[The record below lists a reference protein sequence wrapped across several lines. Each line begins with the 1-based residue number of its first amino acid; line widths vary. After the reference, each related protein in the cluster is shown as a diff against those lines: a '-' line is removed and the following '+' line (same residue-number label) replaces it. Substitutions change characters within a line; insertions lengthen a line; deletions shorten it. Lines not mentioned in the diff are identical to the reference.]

1 LQTLYRFCGH
11 LEKKTRRQRMGLAEK
26 LGMKG
31 QALAIDWD
39 LTPSDTF
46 AIFESWGGRD
56 RVRTSTERYYYFYV
70 DNWTSPARLRLMERG
85 IKHARILATI
95 DCPQDMVER
104 CVAKQG
110 KAMLDQSY
118 AIDERI
124 KRWLLEK
131 IIEAED
137 LSLVQPAVEEE
148 EREPLETGLPR
159 SGQVAAPAAILL
171 RSRGAVVAEEAVAAL
186 VRKYG
191 FFDRQ
196 HNPEGAFAGVL
207 VDNGDGL
214 TVSDL
219 KTGLMWQR
227 GGCDITTIRNV
238 QKYVQGLNR
247 ERFAGFADWRLPT
260 MEEALSLVRPQRNE
274 KGLHLHPCFS
284 REQPFIFL
292 ADQRAPGGY
301 WFLDFKQASVF
312 WASGTIPGGFGRVCR
327 GS

>member
-1 LQTLYRFCGH
+1 
-11 LEKKTRRQRMGLAEK
+11 MGLAEK

-39 LTPSDTF
+39 ITPSDTF
-46 AIFESWGGRD
+46 AIFESWGGKE
-56 RVRTSTERYYYFYV
+56 RVRNSTERYYYFYV
-70 DNWTSPARLRLMERG
+70 DNWTLPPRLRLMERG
-85 IKHARILATI
+85 IKHAKILATI
-95 DCPQDMVER
+95 DCPQEMVES
-104 CVAKQG
+104 CVARQG
-110 KAMLDQSY
+110 KSMLDQSY

-124 KRWLLEK
+124 KKWLLEK

-137 LSLVQPAVEEE
+137 LSLVRPTIQDEV
-148 EREPLETGLPR
+148 RESLETGLPL
-159 SGQVAAPAAILL
+159 SGQAGPPPEMVLL
-171 RSRGAVVAEEAVAAL
+171 RSSPKGFAEQEVEGL
-186 VRKYG
+186 VKSHD

-196 HNPEGAFAGVL
+196 YNPTGSFAGFL
-207 VDNGDGL
+207 VDNGDAL

-238 QKYVQGLNR
+238 QKYVAALNA
-247 ERFAGFADWRLPT
+247 EKFAGFADWRLPT
-260 MEEALSLVRPQRNE
+260 VEEALSLVRPELNE

-292 ADQRAPGGY
+292 ADQRSPGGY

-327 GS
+327 TI